1 MLSATFV
8 AYFGPAIANFRRTQ
22 PLGCGQRGAADDL
35 SLHAPAMA
43 TALVPQALT
52 GRPFTT
58 NEARSHGVSKHALQ
72 SRPWRRVFRDVWCH
86 VDLPDTRAT
95 RLAAAR
101 LVLPAHAVLC
111 GLTAA
116 WVHGAD
122 VRRDDDLDVHVGF
135 PKGRRLRP
143 RDGLAV
149 CQETLDESD
158 WLEIDGVRVTTPLR
172 TTFDCLRW
180 LRGVERLVVA
190 DALTHAGLVTLPEL
204 QAYFSSK
211 RRLGNLRIA
220 ELLLADTDPLT
231 ESPMETRLR
240 FVLVDGGLPRPVA
253 QHDIFRGDDGTFI
266 GRADFAYP
274 EHKVVVEYDGAWHWV
289 QRRADERRR
298 TAMRLAG
305 WVVLVFDAD
314 DVYGDPDRVV
324 RDVRAALRARQLTP
338 ARPVECDES
347 CRCGGRHGR
356 TTSHSTFRG
365 GCGAACGR

>member
-1 MLSATFV
+1 M
-8 AYFGPAIANFRRTQ
+8 
-22 PLGCGQRGAADDL
+22 
-35 SLHAPAMA
+35 
-43 TALVPQALT
+43 
-52 GRPFTT
+52 
-58 NEARSHGVSKHALQ
+58 
-72 SRPWRRVFRDVWCH
+72 
-86 VDLPDTRAT
+86 

-122 VRRDDDLDVHVGF
+122 VRREDDLDVHVGF
-135 PKGRRLRP
+135 PKGRRLRR
-143 RDGLAV
+143 RDGLDV

-158 WLEIDGVRVTTPLR
+158 WAEIDGVRVTTPLR

-180 LRGVERLVVA
+180 LRGVDRLVVA

-211 RRLGNLRIA
+211 RRLRNLRIA
-220 ELLLADTDPLT
+220 ELLLDDIEPLT

-253 QHDIFRGDDGTFI
+253 QHDIFRAEDGTFI

-324 RDVRAALRARQLTP
+324 REVRAALRARQL
-338 ARPVECDES
+338 AS
-347 CRCGGRHGR
+347 
-356 TTSHSTFRG
+356 
-365 GCGAACGR
+365 